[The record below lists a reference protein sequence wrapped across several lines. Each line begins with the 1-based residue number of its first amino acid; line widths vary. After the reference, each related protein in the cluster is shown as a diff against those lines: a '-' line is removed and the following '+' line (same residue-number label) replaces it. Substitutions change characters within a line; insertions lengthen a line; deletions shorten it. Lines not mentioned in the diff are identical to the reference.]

1 MKIRTRFRHDRE
13 SFLKDESGAVMVI
26 AAFALIIILTVT
38 SLVTD
43 LGLRYYQKSR
53 LQNAMDAAALAS
65 VTSLPDKARARVIAL
80 DYVQKNG
87 FSTDSVVIE
96 FPQDGVIRVR
106 DTFECQ
112 TLFSGLFSGDKMR
125 IEAHAAAK
133 YLQKNM
139 SIDFDYLMFHGAES
153 TFNLNGDFREVA
165 GAIFGNGNIRVTTND
180 AAIIQTIVSA
190 RQVGF
195 YNNMSHHPDVV
206 EHAAKQAMPDW
217 DEMIMSIAP
226 VAEEEQ
232 FTAEHTHLSPNASY
246 LYVYNGDTNLQNIIS
261 YSPGSVIC
269 HGSLSTGYNSTAFMY
284 VRGNLYVDGDFK
296 PQCPVYVTGDLY
308 VGGDLNPAWGMS
320 VTVNGNAY
328 VGGSAS
334 FSAGATI
341 GGELYTGGDL
351 TLRNGSGTYSFGKV
365 HCMGD
370 FSSTTAWGA
379 QVTVKSTTSVYGKLT
394 LGGGGRN
401 ILKDDVFVWGNGY
414 NNNDE
419 VMLLNGYLNLRGDVW
434 CGRGKVAFGGNGDCD
449 IHGFVYSLGS
459 IETRSGGDI
468 SLNGC
473 MIAEGNIAIGGASHT
488 YNDDGATL
496 SLYSRNG
503 NVTLGSQGSALN
515 MWGIVYAPKGDI
527 KISTDGLHIY
537 GSLVANTITCN
548 IGSGFYIGKNDRTLP
563 FAKTIR
569 SAALVE

>member
-1 MKIRTRFRHDRE
+1 
-13 SFLKDESGAVMVI
+13 MVI
-26 AAFALIIILTVT
+26 AAFALIIFLTVA

-65 VTSLPDKARARVIAL
+65 VTSLPDKVRAQNVAL
-80 DYVQKNG
+80 EYVRKNG
-87 FSTDSVVIE
+87 FSTDNVTVE
-96 FPQDGVIRVR
+96 FPQEGVIRVR

-112 TLFSGLFSGDKMR
+112 TLFSSLFSRNKMN

-133 YLQKNM
+133 YIQKNM
-139 SIDFDYLMFHGAES
+139 SIDFDYLMFHGSEI

-165 GAIFGNGNIRVTTND
+165 GAIFSNGNIRVTTND

-190 RQVGF
+190 KQIGF
-195 YNNMSHHPDVV
+195 YNNMGTRPEVV

-226 VAEEEQ
+226 IVEEAQ
-232 FTAEHTHLSPNASY
+232 FTDAHSHLSPNASY
-246 LYVYNGDTNLQNIIS
+246 AYVYNSDTNLQNIIA
-261 YSPGSVIC
+261 YSPGSMII
-269 HGSLSTGYNSTAFMY
+269 HGNLSTGYNSTAFMY
-284 VRGNLYVDGDFK
+284 VRGNLYVDGNFT
-296 PQCPVYVTGDLY
+296 PSCPFYVTGDVY
-308 VGGDLNPAWGMS
+308 VGGDFNPAWGMGNTINGN
-320 VTVNGNAY
+320 VYVNGNA
-328 VGGSAS
+328 S
-334 FSAGATI
+334 FSGNTTI
-341 GGELYTGGDL
+341 GGELYTGGNL
-351 TLRNGSGTYSFGKV
+351 KLNNGSATYSFGKV

-379 QVTVKSTTSVYGKLT
+379 QVTVKSTTFVYGKMM

-401 ILKDDVFVWGNGY
+401 ILKDDVCVWGNNYG
-414 NNNDE
+414 NNDE
-419 VMLLNGYLNLRGDVW
+419 ICLINGYMNLHGDVW
-434 CGRGKVAFGGNGDCD
+434 CGPGIVAFGGNGDCD

-473 MIAEGNIAIGGASHT
+473 MIAEGDIRIGGASHT

-496 SLYSRNG
+496 SLYSRHG
-503 NVTLGSQGSALN
+503 DITLGSQGSALN

-527 KISTDGLHIY
+527 EISTNGLRVY
-537 GSLVANTITCN
+537 GSLVADTITCN

>member
-1 MKIRTRFRHDRE
+1 MKKRIRIRNDRT
-13 SFLKDESGAVMVI
+13 SFYKDESGAVMVI
-26 AAFALIIILTVT
+26 AAFSLVVFLTVA

-65 VTSLPDKARARVIAL
+65 VTYLPDKVRAKNVAFE
-80 DYVQKNG
+80 YVQKNG
-87 FSTDSVVIE
+87 FPTGSVTIE

-112 TLFSGLFSGDKMR
+112 TLFSGLFSRDKMQ

-133 YLQKNM
+133 YIQKNL
-139 SIDFDYLMFHGAES
+139 SIDFDYLMFHGSET

-165 GAIFGNGNIRVTTND
+165 GAIFANGNIRVGTND
-180 AAIIQTIVSA
+180 AAVIQTIVSA
-190 RQVGF
+190 RQVNF
-195 YNNMSHHPDVV
+195 YNNMGMRPEVV
-206 EHAAKQAMPDW
+206 EHAAKQTMPDW

-226 VAEEEQ
+226 VAQEEQ
-232 FTAEHTHLSPNASY
+232 FTDPHPHLSPDAAYS
-246 LYVYNGDTNLQNIIS
+246 YVYNGDTNLQNIIA
-261 YSPGSVIC
+261 YAPGSVIC
-269 HGSLSTGYNSTAFMY
+269 RGSLSTGYNNTAFMY
-284 VRGNLYVDGDFK
+284 VRGNLYVQNNFT

-308 VGGDLNPAWGMS
+308 VGGNLEPAWGMGI
-320 VTVNGNAY
+320 TVNGNAY
-328 VGGSAS
+328 VGGNAS
-334 FSAGATI
+334 FSAGTTI
-341 GGELYTGGDL
+341 GGELYTGGNL
-351 TLRNGSGTYSFGKV
+351 TLRNGGASYSFGKV

-370 FSSTTAWGA
+370 FSSTMAWGA
-379 QVTVKSTTSVYGKLT
+379 QVTNKGTTFVYGKLA

-401 ILKDDVFVWGNGY
+401 ILKDDVYVWGNNY
-414 NNNDE
+414 RNSDE
-419 VMLLNGYLNLRGDVW
+419 VCLINGYLNLRGDVW
-434 CGRGKVAFGGNGDCD
+434 CGKGVVAFGGNGDCD

-473 MIAEGNIAIGGASHT
+473 MIAEDDIRIGGASHT

-496 SLYSRNG
+496 SLYTRNG
-503 NVTLGSQGSALN
+503 DITLGSQGSALN

-527 KISTDGLHIY
+527 KISTNGLRVY
-537 GSLVANTITCN
+537 GSLVADTITCN

-563 FAKTIR
+563 FAKTVR

>member
-1 MKIRTRFRHDRE
+1 
-13 SFLKDESGAVMVI
+13 MVI
-26 AAFALIIILTVT
+26 AAFALIVFLTVA

-43 LGLRYYQKSR
+43 IGLRYYQKSR

-65 VTSLPDKARARVIAL
+65 VTSLPDKVRAKSIAL

-87 FSTDSVVIE
+87 FSTENVIIE
-96 FPQDGVIRVR
+96 FPQEGVIRVR

-112 TLFSGLFSGDKMR
+112 TLFSGLFSSDKMH

-133 YLQKNM
+133 YIKKNM
-139 SIDFDYLMFHGAES
+139 SIDFDYLMFHGAE
-153 TFNLNGDFREVA
+153 TLFNLNGDIREVA
-165 GAIFGNGNIRVTTND
+165 GMVFANGNIRVGTND
-180 AAIIQTIVSA
+180 AAMIDTIVSA
-190 RQVGF
+190 KEIIF
-195 YNNMSHHPDVV
+195 SNNMARPQVV
-206 EHAAKQAMPDW
+206 EHAAKQDMPDW

-226 VAEEEQ
+226 VVEKAQ
-232 FTAEHTHLSPNASY
+232 FTDPHPHLSPNAQY
-246 LYVYNGDTNLQNIIS
+246 AYVFNGNTTLQQIIT
-261 YSPGSVIC
+261 YANGSMIC
-269 HGSLSTGYNSTAFMY
+269 RGSLSTGYNNSAIMI
-284 VRGNLYVDGDFK
+284 VRGNLYVQDDFK

-308 VGGDLNPAWGMS
+308 VGGELSPAWGME
-320 VTVNGNAY
+320 VTVGGNAY
-328 VGGSAS
+328 VGGKAS
-334 FSAGATI
+334 FSGKTTI
-341 GGELYTGGDL
+341 GGELYTGNNL
-351 TLRNGSGTYSFGKV
+351 TLNSGNGVAYNFGSV

-379 QVTVKSTTSVYGKLT
+379 NVTVNGPTLVYGKMT

-401 ILKDDVFVWGNGY
+401 ILKDDVYVWGNKYGST
-414 NNNDE
+414 E
-419 VMLLNGYLNLRGDVW
+419 EICLINGYMNLTGDVW
-434 CGRGKVAFGGNGDCD
+434 CGPGKVAFGGNGDCV
-449 IHGFVYSLGS
+449 IRGFVYSLGS

-473 MIAEGNIAIGGASHT
+473 MIAEHDINIGGASHT

-503 NVTLGSQGSALN
+503 NINLGSQGSALK

-527 KISTDGLHIY
+527 KISTNGLRVY

-569 SAALVE
+569 AAALVD